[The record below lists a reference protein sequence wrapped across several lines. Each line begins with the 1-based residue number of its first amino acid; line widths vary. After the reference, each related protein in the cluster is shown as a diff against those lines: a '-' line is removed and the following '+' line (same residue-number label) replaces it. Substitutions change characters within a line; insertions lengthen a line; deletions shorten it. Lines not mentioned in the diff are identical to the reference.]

1 MFKVTVNG
9 KEPIAAD
16 LKKSK
21 DQFEGTIGEALV
33 KGDLLKINDQQYNLI
48 YNRKS
53 YNIEILK
60 VVTEEKTI
68 TLRVDSKKFTVQL
81 QDKYDLLLH
90 SLGMDNLSAK
100 KVNDVKAPM
109 PGMVLKILVNEGD
122 QVKKGDALL
131 VLEAM
136 KMENILKSP
145 ADGLVKKINAIQGTA
160 VEKNQVLIQF

>member
-16 LKKSK
+16 LKKTK
-21 DQFEGTIGEALV
+21 DQFEGTLGDALV

-48 YNRKS
+48 HNHKS
-53 YNIEILK
+53 YNIEVLK
-60 VVTEEKTI
+60 VSAEDKTMV
-68 TLRVDSKKFTVQL
+68 LRVDSKKFTVQL

-90 SLGMDNLSAK
+90 SLGMDNLAAK
-100 KVNDVKAPM
+100 KVNEVKAPM
-109 PGMVLKILVNEGD
+109 PGMVLKILINEGD

-136 KMENILKSP
+136 KMENIIKSP
-145 ADGLVKKINAIQGTA
+145 ADGLVKKINAVQGTA